1 MLSERSRTQ
10 EATYMIP
17 FAEDVHNKQ
26 IHRQKTDQQLT
37 GAGEKGEHR
46 VTTGGCGV
54 SFCDDKSVLKLGSDL
69 IYLIQTIP
77 KLAASYIFRE

>member
-1 MLSERSRTQ
+1 MLSERSWTQ

-17 FAEDVHNKQ
+17 FIEDVHNKQ

-46 VTTGGCGV
+46 VTPGGCGV
-54 SFCDDKSVLKLGSDL
+54 SFRDDKSVLKLGSDL
-69 IYLIQTIP
+69 IYSIQTIS
-77 KLAASYIFRE
+77 KVTTSYIFRK